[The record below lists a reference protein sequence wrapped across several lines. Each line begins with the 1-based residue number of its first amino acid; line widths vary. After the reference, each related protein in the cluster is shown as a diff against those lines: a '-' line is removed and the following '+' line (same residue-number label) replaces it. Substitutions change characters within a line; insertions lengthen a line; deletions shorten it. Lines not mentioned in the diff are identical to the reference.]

1 MLRRALPL
9 VLTLSLAA
17 GLGCKGKTS
26 PSAMCSAGPYAYD
39 SNVQRCRASNGQF
52 ATDSCCGR

>member
-1 MLRRALPL
+1 MLRRVLPL
-9 VLTLSLAA
+9 VLLLTLPASLD
-17 GLGCKGKTS
+17 CKGKAS
-26 PSAMCSAGPYAYD
+26 PSAVCSAGPYAYD